1 MNEKSFLDEIKNI
14 FPVFERLSYGEKKID
29 ENSGCFNDP
38 KSSPKTYWSIL
49 KTFANGSKIPLMP
62 LFLVNN
68 KFVTGQSK
76 PV

>member
-38 KSSPKTYWSIL
+38 NHLQKP
-49 KTFANGSKIPLMP
+49 
-62 LFLVNN
+62 
-68 KFVTGQSK
+68 TGQY
-76 PV
+76 

>member
-1 MNEKSFLDEIKNI
+1 MVK
-14 FPVFERLSYGEKKID
+14 KKID